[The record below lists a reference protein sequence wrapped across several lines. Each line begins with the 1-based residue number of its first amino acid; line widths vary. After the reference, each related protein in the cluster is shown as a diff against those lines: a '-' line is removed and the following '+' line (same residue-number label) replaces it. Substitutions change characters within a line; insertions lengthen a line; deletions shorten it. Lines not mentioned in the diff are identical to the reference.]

1 MFVKV
6 LRRTPSR
13 SWTRCW
19 WRSSRS
25 GRPPSPWANRE
36 WGSSQ
41 LQSRRRRRRWPKRG
55 FYWTWERV
63 TCWSGWWPSLASPTR
78 KTCPA
83 APFRFRP
90 RSEQNVLVIR
100 FTVKITML
108 RYRQIV
114 PAASPGVL
122 EAECSEGH
130 LDLFPCSHT
139 DLVGLVLDDQ
149 TNDKSLES
157 CFQNKS
163 GKHWNR
169 ERQKTKKQTK

>member
-36 WGSSQ
+36 WGSCQ
-41 LQSRRRRRRWPKRG
+41 LQSRRRKEEVWLNMRKSYLLVWLVTVAG
-55 FYWTWERV
+55 FTDPQDLPSSSFPFPSTIWTKYIGI
-63 TCWSGWWPSLASPTR
+63 S
-78 KTCPA
+78 
-83 APFRFRP
+83 
-90 RSEQNVLVIR
+90 
-100 FTVKITML
+100 FTVNITMI

-149 TNDKSLES
+149 TNDKSL
-157 CFQNKS
+157 
-163 GKHWNR
+163 
-169 ERQKTKKQTK
+169 